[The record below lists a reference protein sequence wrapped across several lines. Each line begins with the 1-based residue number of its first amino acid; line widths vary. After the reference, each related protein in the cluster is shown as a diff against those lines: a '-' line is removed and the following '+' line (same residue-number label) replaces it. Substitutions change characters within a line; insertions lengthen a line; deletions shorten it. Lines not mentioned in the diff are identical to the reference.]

1 MIMCPNNSSL
11 SIRKQCTL
19 LSIARSAVYVKK
31 RPKAYDTILA
41 NEIHEIWH
49 AMPFY
54 GYRRITAELQR
65 RGYSVN
71 HKKVARLMKTMNI
84 QALYPQPRTSKANP
98 EHKIYPYLLTD
109 LAIVRPNQVWATD
122 ITYIKMHEGF
132 MYLVGLIDLFSRFIV
147 SWAISNILDTGFCLT
162 MLEKG
167 LAVATPEIINSDQG
181 AQFTSIQWVN
191 RVEQSD
197 ILVSMDGKGRWID
210 NVFIERFWRTL
221 KYEHVLLYDFD
232 RVSEAT
238 ESIAGFIDLY
248 NTKRLHQSL
257 GYKTP
262 AEVYWKK

>member
-1 MIMCPNNSSL
+1 
-11 SIRKQCTL
+11 
-19 LSIARSAVYVKK
+19 
-31 RPKAYDTILA
+31 
-41 NEIHEIWH
+41 
-49 AMPFY
+49 
-54 GYRRITAELQR
+54 
-65 RGYSVN
+65 
-71 HKKVARLMKTMNI
+71 
-84 QALYPQPRTSKANP
+84 
-98 EHKIYPYLLTD
+98 
-109 LAIVRPNQVWATD
+109 
-122 ITYIKMHEGF
+122 
-132 MYLVGLIDLFSRFIV
+132 
-147 SWAISNILDTGFCLT
+147 

-181 AQFTSIQWVN
+181 SQFTSIQWVN